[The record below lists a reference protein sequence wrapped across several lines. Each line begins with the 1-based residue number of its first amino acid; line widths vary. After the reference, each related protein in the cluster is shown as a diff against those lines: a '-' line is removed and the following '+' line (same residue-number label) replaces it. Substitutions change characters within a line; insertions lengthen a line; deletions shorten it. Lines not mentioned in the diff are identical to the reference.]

1 MRNLLLMMMF
11 LFLTVIGGC
20 GNPFNFD
27 PATTVILKMSGI
39 ENDEEKERIGEE
51 AKELVL
57 EKSTWHMI
65 QTSEHNDTVMIK
77 VSPVEDV
84 QDYADR
90 IIFGKVTSVEGN
102 TVFVEIL

>member
-1 MRNLLLMMMF
+1 MRNFSRMCLLLT
-11 LFLTVIGGC
+11 LIGGC
-20 GNPFNFD
+20 GNPFEFD
-27 PATTVILKMSGI
+27 PATTVLLKLSGV
-39 ENDEEKERIGEE
+39 EGDAEKERIGEE

-84 QDYADR
+84 QDYALR
-90 IIFGKVTSVEGN
+90 ITFGEVTSVEGN
-102 TVFVEIL
+102 TVFVDVP

>member
-1 MRNLLLMMMF
+1 MRNVLLMCLLLT
-11 LFLTVIGGC
+11 LIGGC
-20 GNPFNFD
+20 GNPFKFD
-27 PATTVILKMSGI
+27 PATTVILKLSGVDDDAEKKRI
-39 ENDEEKERIGEE
+39 EEE

-65 QTSEHNDTVMIK
+65 QTSQHNDTVMIK

-90 IIFGKVTSVEGN
+90 ITFGQVTSVEGN
-102 TVFVEIL
+102 TVFVEIP